1 MRFRPSVAAVLRSR
15 PTYIV
20 NVANQGAIT
29 NLPAT
34 AEVEVEAVTDSSGVR
49 PVVMGE
55 APTLLKALLEK
66 RFVWHE
72 LVADAA
78 VTGDRTKALQAM
90 LIDEMAIIPEKA
102 RSMLDELLKASRDLL
117 PQFFPRT
124 GRVRTSGHQ
133 GIRSPRERGEVS
145 TLLLSLPQFDMVG
158 FTIAEKS
165 AFNYRLLRSKGVT
178 VRKTIDVLIG
188 TFCAEH
194 GLQLIHHDSD
204 FDLMA
209 KHIGLDI
216 V

>member
-1 MRFRPSVAAVLRSR
+1 MVIVDTSAWIEYFRGGLPA
-15 PTYIV
+15 IV
-20 NVANQGAIT
+20 NKVDLCLEQDLVGIGD
-29 NLPAT
+29 LMYC
-34 AEVEVEAVTDSSGVR
+34 EV
-49 PVVMGE
+49 M
-55 APTLLKALLEK
+55 
-66 RFVWHE
+66 
-72 LVADAA
+72 
-78 VTGDRTKALQAM
+78 
-90 LIDEMAIIPEKA
+90 
-102 RSMLDELLKASRDLL
+102 
-117 PQFFPRT
+117 
-124 GRVRTSGHQ
+124 Q